1 MTLPRATCRKLLHLF
16 GAAAKILS
24 VASLDLDYVSVVG
37 DIWSLPRCMDRR
49 WFRPPAD
56 HFGDLTTKVP
66 VLKSKTPDVTSAE
79 RFLVLPSLEGWQT
92 QLCPPPRAPVKKKIA
107 ARFFV

>member
-1 MTLPRATCRKLLHLF
+1 MCDGLRTMTIPLSTCRKLLHLF

-56 HFGDLTTKVP
+56 HFGDLTTKVHA
-66 VLKSKTPDVTSAE
+66 LKSKTPDDTIAPGQEKDRGTVFCLTRLFLCDKFPSA
-79 RFLVLPSLEGWQT
+79 
-92 QLCPPPRAPVKKKIA
+92 
-107 ARFFV
+107 

>member
-1 MTLPRATCRKLLHLF
+1 MTIPRSTCRKLLHLF

-49 WFRPPAD
+49 WFRPPSD
-56 HFGDLTTKVP
+56 HFGDLTTKVH
-66 VLKSKTPDVTSAE
+66 VLKRKTPDVASAE
-79 RFLVLPSLEGWQT
+79 RFLVLPSLEGWQK
-92 QLCPPPRAPVKKKIA
+92 PS
-107 ARFFV
+107 

>member
-1 MTLPRATCRKLLHLF
+1 MCDGLRTMTIPLSTCRKLLHLF

-56 HFGDLTTKVP
+56 HFGDLTTKVHA
-66 VLKSKTPDVTSAE
+66 LKSKTPDVATAE
-79 RFLVLPSLEGWQT
+79 RFLVLPSLAGR
-92 QLCPPPRAPVKKKIA
+92 LFNSA
-107 ARFFV
+107 ATPGPGQ